1 MPYHNHRQQVIYN
14 VGGGAPGGG
23 PGCCGVPSEAPRAV
37 TAARRCA
44 ILSIVIHVISFFLG
58 GGLFVWQRSACFT
71 AFVMGGL
78 LLCVYERYMYVIGS
92 VGFAL
97 CAVFDVLA
105 VLRWITRD
113 DEIFDSD
120 DDYYT
125 IFQDDDTQSEESSD
139 STILLWLAVPPFLGA
154 IAMGLGAI
162 FTFTAVFAWKYGG
175 GTAIPHVPVAPQPAL
190 DFTKQPQSQQESK
203 TAELGLAP
211 PTAHPRTPPPAYH
224 PQSPPPAYRR

>member
-1 MPYHNHRQQVIYN
+1 MPYHNHPQQVIYN

-23 PGCCGVPSEAPRAV
+23 PGCCGGPPEAPRAV
-37 TAARRCA
+37 TAARQCA

-58 GGLFVWQRSACFT
+58 GGFFVWQRSACFT
-71 AFVMGGL
+71 AVGMGGL
-78 LLCVYERYMYVIGS
+78 LLYVYERYMYVIGS

-105 VLRWITRD
+105 VLRWITLD
-113 DEIFDSD
+113 DEIFGSD
-120 DDYYT
+120 DVYYT
-125 IFQDDDTQSEESSD
+125 IFQDDDTQSKQSSD
-139 STILLWLAVPPFLGA
+139 SATLLWLAVPPFLGA
-154 IAMGLGAI
+154 ITMGLGAI
-162 FTFTAVFAWKYGG
+162 FTFSAVFTWKYGG
-175 GTAIPHVPVAPQPAL
+175 GTAIPHVSVAPQPTL

-211 PTAHPRTPPPAYH
+211 PAAHPRTPPPAYH

>member
-1 MPYHNHRQQVIYN
+1 
-14 VGGGAPGGG
+14 
-23 PGCCGVPSEAPRAV
+23 
-37 TAARRCA
+37 
-44 ILSIVIHVISFFLG
+44 
-58 GGLFVWQRSACFT
+58 
-71 AFVMGGL
+71 
-78 LLCVYERYMYVIGS
+78 MYVIGS

-105 VLRWITRD
+105 VLRWITLD
-113 DEIFDSD
+113 DDIFDSD

-139 STILLWLAVPPFLGA
+139 STILLWLAVPPFFGA

-162 FTFTAVFAWKYGG
+162 FTFTAVSVWKYGG
-175 GTAIPHVPVAPQPAL
+175 GTAVPHSVGKWTPPHEVPAYVPVAPQPTL

-211 PTAHPRTPPPAYH
+211 PAAHPRTPPPAYH